1 MDDEGFYS
9 SSDGF
14 QYDAPHVDPAGE
26 LLTLAL
32 LEDLSHLL
40 VVHGYPPL
48 RGYALA
54 ELAACLHRLR
64 SSSR

>member
-1 MDDEGFYS
+1 MEGPTDWNDD
-9 SSDGF
+9 SDWSYEPPSVSPGS
-14 QYDAPHVDPAGE
+14 E

-32 LEDLSHLL
+32 LEDLSRLL

-54 ELAACLHRLR
+54 DLAATLQRISL
-64 SSSR
+64 SS